1 MRHRPAP
8 SDAPPARGEIS
19 LTGGRSHGG
28 MTGRLLLG
36 LLMAL
41 APGCLACGGDEDGE
55 TVIEFWGMGR
65 EGEVVAELVPDFE
78 RLNPGIQVRVQ
89 QMPWIA
95 AHEKLI
101 TAFVGE
107 ATPDVA
113 QLGNTWI
120 PEFVAL
126 DAILALDE
134 RIARSPAIDPTDYF
148 PGIWQTN
155 VVNDSAYGVP
165 WYVDTRVLF
174 YRSDLLA
181 RAGYEAVPET
191 WEGWLEAMRALKE
204 IQGDDGYPLIM
215 PINEWPPPVILGL
228 QAGSTLLADGD
239 RYGAFAAPEFR
250 RAFEFYIDI
259 FREGLAPP
267 IRDTQ
272 VGNIHQRF
280 GAGEYAMYISG
291 PWYLGEFRR
300 RLPEEVQD
308 DWATAPLPGPDGPG
322 VSMAG
327 GSSLVV
333 FKATGREDAAWRFI
347 EYLSSPEAQVRF
359 YELSGNLPAR
369 LEAWETPAL
378 AEDRKAAAFREQLE
392 RAVPLPR
399 VPEWERIATRVYE
412 HGEATVRGRLTVDQA
427 LEALDRDV
435 DRMLEKRR
443 WLLRRTEGSR
453 GKSSPFAR

>member
-1 MRHRPAP
+1 VTHA
-8 SDAPPARGEIS
+8 A
-19 LTGGRSHGG
+19 GRFLVGG
-28 MTGRLLLG
+28 MLLG
-36 LLMAL
+36 FGGAV
-41 APGCLACGGDEDGE
+41 GCAGENGGA

-65 EGEVVAELVPDFE
+65 EGEVVAELVPEFE
-78 RLNPGIQVRVQ
+78 RRNPGIDVQVQ

-101 TAFVGE
+101 TAYVGE
-107 ATPDVA
+107 STPDIA

-126 DAILALDE
+126 DAILPLDG
-134 RIARSPAIDPTDYF
+134 RIARSPAIDPVDYF
-148 PGIWQTN
+148 AGIWQTN
-155 VVNDSAYGVP
+155 VVADSAYGVP
-165 WYVDTRVLF
+165 WYVDTRALF

-181 RAGYEAVPET
+181 RAGYEEVPET
-191 WEGWLEAMRALKE
+191 WEEWLEALRALKPIVRE
-204 IQGDDGYPLIM
+204 SGYPLIM
-215 PINEWPPPVILGL
+215 PTNEWPPPVILGL
-228 QAGSTLLADGD
+228 QAGSTLLADGG

-250 RAFEFYIDI
+250 RAFEFYIGL

-280 GAGEYAMYISG
+280 AAGEYAMYISG

-300 RLPEEVQD
+300 RLPADIQD

-327 GSSLVV
+327 GASLVI
-333 FKATGREDAAWRFI
+333 FKASENADAAWRFI
-347 EYLSSPEAQVRF
+347 EYLSSTEAQVRF

-369 LEAWETPAL
+369 LEAWEAPAL
-378 AEDRKAAAFREQLE
+378 AEDAKARAFRQQLE

-399 VPEWERIATRVYE
+399 VPEWERIATKVFEY
-412 HGEATVRGRLTVDQA
+412 GEAAARGRLTVDQA
-427 LEALDRDV
+427 LTGLDADV

-443 WLLRRTEGSR
+443 WLLAR
-453 GKSSPFAR
+453 GEEEEP

>member
-1 MRHRPAP
+1 M
-8 SDAPPARGEIS
+8 
-19 LTGGRSHGG
+19 TRSP
-28 MTGRLLLG
+28 GRLLVGG
-36 LLMAL
+36 LLVGL
-41 APGCLACGGDEDGE
+41 AGVACGGEGRGA

-65 EGEVVAELVPDFE
+65 EGEVVAELVPEFE
-78 RLNPGIQVRVQ
+78 RRNPGIEVQVQ

-101 TAFVGE
+101 TAYVGE
-107 ATPDVA
+107 STPDVA

-126 DAILALDE
+126 DAILPLDD
-134 RIARSPAIDPTDYF
+134 RIAHSSAIDPAAYF

-155 VVNDSAYGVP
+155 VVGDSAYGVP
-165 WYVDTRVLF
+165 WYVDTRALF

-181 RAGYEAVPET
+181 QAGYEDVPET
-191 WEGWLEAMRALKE
+191 WAGWLEAMRALE
-204 IQGDDGYPLIM
+204 DVMGERGYPLIM
-215 PINEWPPPVILGL
+215 PTNEWPPPVILGL
-228 QAGSTLLADGD
+228 QAGSTLLANDG

-250 RAFEFYIDI
+250 RAFDFYIDLY
-259 FREGLAPP
+259 REGMAPP

-280 GAGEYAMYISG
+280 AAGEYAMYISG

-327 GSSLVV
+327 GSSLVI
-333 FKATGREDAAWRFI
+333 FKASGNADAAWRFI

-369 LEAWETPAL
+369 LEAWETPML
-378 AEDRKAAAFREQLE
+378 AGDDKARAFRQQLE

-412 HGEATVRGRLTVDQA
+412 YGEAAARGRMTVDQA
-427 LEALDRDV
+427 LAGLDADV

-443 WLLRRTEGSR
+443 WLLAREEGSTGR
-453 GKSSPFAR
+453 AGP

>member
-1 MRHRPAP
+1 MLTYQRCGRVAIRTG
-8 SDAPPARGEIS
+8 AFVLLTAS
-19 LTGGRSHGG
+19 LAGI
-28 MTGRLLLG
+28 
-36 LLMAL
+36 
-41 APGCLACGGDEDGE
+41 LACGKEGDGE
-55 TVIEFWGMGR
+55 TVLEFWGMGR
-65 EGEVVAELVPDFE
+65 EGEVVSELVPEFE
-78 RLNPGIQVRVQ
+78 RRNPGIRVEVQ

-101 TAFVGE
+101 TAFVGR

-126 DAILALDE
+126 DAILPLDG
-134 RIARSPAIDPTDYF
+134 RVARSPAIDPADYF

-155 VVNDSAYGVP
+155 VVGDSAYGVP
-165 WYVDTRVLF
+165 WYVDTRVLY

-181 RAGYEAVPET
+181 RAGYDEVPGT
-191 WEGWLEAMRALKE
+191 WAGWLEAMRAIEE
-204 IQGDDGYPLIM
+204 IQGGDGYPLIM
-215 PINEWPPPVILGL
+215 PTNEWPPPVILGL
-228 QAGSTLLADGD
+228 QAGSTLLADGG
-239 RYGAFAAPEFR
+239 RYGAFSEPEFR
-250 RAFEFYIDI
+250 RAFEFYVDL
-259 FREGLAPP
+259 FREGFAPP

-272 VGNIHQRF
+272 VGNLHQRF
-280 GAGEYAMYISG
+280 AAGEYAMYVSG

-300 RLPEEVQD
+300 RLPADVQD

-333 FKATGREDAAWRFI
+333 FKASEHEEEAWRFI
-347 EYLSSPEAQVRF
+347 EYLSSTEAQIRF

-369 LEAWETPAL
+369 LEAWESPVL
-378 AEDRKAAAFREQLE
+378 AGDDKAAAFREQLE

-412 HGEATVRGRLTVDQA
+412 IGEAAVRGRLTVDQA
-427 LEALDRDV
+427 LATLDRDV

-443 WLLRRTEGSR
+443 WILARERSR
-453 GKSSPFAR
+453 

>member
-1 MRHRPAP
+1 
-8 SDAPPARGEIS
+8 
-19 LTGGRSHGG
+19 
-28 MTGRLLLG
+28 
-36 LLMAL
+36 
-41 APGCLACGGDEDGE
+41 
-55 TVIEFWGMGR
+55 MGR
-65 EGEVVAELVPDFE
+65 EGEVVAELVPEFE
-78 RLNPGIQVRVQ
+78 RRNPGTEVRVQ

-107 ATPDVA
+107 ATPDIA

-126 DAILALDE
+126 DAILPLD
-134 RIARSPAIDPTDYF
+134 ARVAGSPVVGPTGYF

-155 VVNDSAYGVP
+155 IVGDSLYGVP
-165 WYVDTRVLF
+165 WYVDTRALF

-181 RAGYEAVPET
+181 RAGYDEVPET
-191 WEGWLEAMRALKE
+191 WEGWLEALRALKQ
-204 IQGDDGYPLIM
+204 IMGNHGYPLIM
-215 PINEWPPPVILGL
+215 PTNEWPPPVILGL
-228 QAGSTLLADGD
+228 QAGSTLLSDGG

-250 RAFEFYIDI
+250 RAFEFYIDL

-300 RLPEEVQD
+300 RLPEDIQD

-333 FKATGREDAAWRFI
+333 FRASRNADAAWRFI
-347 EYLSSPEAQVRF
+347 EYLSSPAAQVRF

-369 LEAWETPAL
+369 LEAWEAPAL
-378 AEDRKAAAFREQLE
+378 AGDLKARAFRDQLE

-399 VPEWERIATRVYE
+399 VPEWERIATLVYE
-412 HGEATVRGRLTVDQA
+412 YGEAAARGRLTVDQA
-427 LEALDRDV
+427 LARLDADV

-443 WLLRRTEGSR
+443 WLLAR
-453 GKSSPFAR
+453 GRDAENP

>member
-1 MRHRPAP
+1 MTHPA
-8 SDAPPARGEIS
+8 
-19 LTGGRSHGG
+19 
-28 MTGRLLLG
+28 GRLLVGG
-36 LLMAL
+36 LLVGL
-41 APGCLACGGDEDGE
+41 AGVACGGEDGGA

-65 EGEVVAELVPDFE
+65 EGEVVAELVPEFE
-78 RLNPGIQVRVQ
+78 RRNPGIDIQVQ

-107 ATPDVA
+107 ATPDIA

-126 DAILALDE
+126 DAIHPLDG
-134 RIARSPAIDPTDYF
+134 RIDRSPEIDPTDYF
-148 PGIWQTN
+148 AGIWQTN
-155 VVNDSAYGVP
+155 VVGDSAYGVP
-165 WYVDTRVLF
+165 WYVDTRALY

-181 RAGYEAVPET
+181 RAGYEVVPET
-191 WEGWLEAMRALKE
+191 WAGWLEAMRALEE
-204 IQGDDGYPLIM
+204 IMGDDGYPLVM
-215 PINEWPPPVILGL
+215 PTNEWAPPVILGL
-228 QAGSTLLADGD
+228 QAGSTLLADGG

-250 RAFEFYIDI
+250 RAFEFYIDLY
-259 FREGLAPP
+259 REGLAPP

-272 VGNIHQRF
+272 VGNINQRF
-280 GAGEYAMYISG
+280 GAGEYAMYMSG

-300 RLPEEVQD
+300 RLPQEFQD

-327 GSSLVV
+327 GSSLVI
-333 FKATGREDAAWRFI
+333 FKASENAGEAWRFI

-369 LEAWETPAL
+369 LEAWDAPAL
-378 AEDRKAAAFREQLE
+378 SDDPKAEAFREQLE

-399 VPEWERIATRVYE
+399 VPEWERIATKVYQY
-412 HGEATVRGRLTVDQA
+412 GEAAARGRLTIDQA
-427 LEALDRDV
+427 LAGLDRDV

-443 WLLRRTEGSR
+443 WLLAR
-453 GKSSPFAR
+453 GEDE

>member
-1 MRHRPAP
+1 
-8 SDAPPARGEIS
+8 
-19 LTGGRSHGG
+19 
-28 MTGRLLLG
+28 MTDLAGRLLVGG
-36 LLMAL
+36 LLVSL
-41 APGCLACGGDEDGE
+41 AGVACGGDESGS

-65 EGEVVAELVPDFE
+65 EGEVVAELVPEFE
-78 RLNPGIQVRVQ
+78 RRNPGIEVQVQ

-101 TAFVGE
+101 TAYVGE
-107 ATPDVA
+107 STPDIA

-126 DAILALDE
+126 DAILPLDG
-134 RIARSPAIDPTDYF
+134 RIARSPAIDPADYF
-148 PGIWQTN
+148 AGIWQTN
-155 VVNDSAYGVP
+155 VVADSAYGVP
-165 WYVDTRVLF
+165 WYVDTRALF

-181 RAGYEAVPET
+181 RAGYEEVPET
-191 WEGWLEAMRALKE
+191 WEGWLEALRALKPIVGE
-204 IQGDDGYPLIM
+204 GGYPLIM
-215 PINEWPPPVILGL
+215 PTNEWPPPVILGL
-228 QAGSTLLADGD
+228 QAGSTLLADGG
-239 RYGAFAAPEFR
+239 RYGAFEAPEFR
-250 RAFEFYIDI
+250 RAFELYIGL

-280 GAGEYAMYISG
+280 AAGEYAMYISG

-300 RLPEEVQD
+300 RLPDEIQD

-333 FKATGREDAAWRFI
+333 FKASGNADAAWRFI
-347 EYLSSPEAQVRF
+347 EYLSSPEVQVRF

-369 LEAWETPAL
+369 LEAWEAPAL
-378 AEDRKAAAFREQLE
+378 AGDAKARAFRQQLE
-392 RAVPLPR
+392 RVVPLPR
-399 VPEWERIATRVYE
+399 VPEWERIATKVYE
-412 HGEATVRGRLTVDQA
+412 YGEAAARGRMTVDQA
-427 LEALDRDV
+427 LAGLDADV

-443 WLLRRTEGSR
+443 WLL
-453 GKSSPFAR
+453 ARAEEERKP

>member
-1 MRHRPAP
+1 MSHRGWSLAAILLMGPSGCGSEP
-8 SDAPPARGEIS
+8 SDAV
-19 LTGGRSHGG
+19 
-28 MTGRLLLG
+28 RL
-36 LLMAL
+36 
-41 APGCLACGGDEDGE
+41 
-55 TVIEFWGMGR
+55 EFWGMGR
-65 EGEVVAELVPDFE
+65 EGEVVAELVPEFE
-78 RLNPGIQVRVQ
+78 RLNPGIDVRVQ

-107 ATPDVA
+107 ATPDIA

-126 DAILALDE
+126 GAILPLGGP
-134 RIARSPAIDPTDYF
+134 IARSAPIDPTDYF

-155 VVNDSAYGVP
+155 VVGDSIYGVP
-165 WYVDTRVLF
+165 WYVDTRALF
-174 YRSDLLA
+174 YRKDLLA
-181 RAGYEAVPET
+181 RAGYEKMPET
-191 WEGWLEAMRALKE
+191 WEEWHEAMRALKQ
-204 IQGDDGYPLIM
+204 IMGDDGYPIIM

-228 QAGSTLLADGD
+228 QAGSTLLADDD

-250 RAFEFYIDI
+250 RAFEFYVDL

-280 GAGEYAMYISG
+280 GAGEFAMYISG

-300 RLPEEVQD
+300 RLPEEIQD

-327 GSSLVV
+327 GSSLVI
-333 FKATGREDAAWRFI
+333 FKASGHEEAAWRFI
-347 EYLSSPEAQVRF
+347 EFLSSPGAQVRF

-369 LEAWETPAL
+369 LEAWETPGL
-378 AEDRKAAAFREQLE
+378 AGDPKAQAFREQLE

-399 VPEWERIATRVYE
+399 VPEWERIATRIYE
-412 HGEATVRGRLTVDQA
+412 YGEAAVRGRLTVDQA
-427 LEALDRDV
+427 LTGLDADV
-435 DRMLEKRR
+435 DRILEKRR
-443 WLLRRTEGSR
+443 WLLARGQDSEGT
-453 GKSSPFAR
+453 

>member
-1 MRHRPAP
+1 MSHR
-8 SDAPPARGEIS
+8 GLS
-19 LTGGRSHGG
+19 LAAI
-28 MTGRLLLG
+28 LLLG
-36 LLMAL
+36 
-41 APGCLACGGDEDGE
+41 PSGCGSEPPAAIRL
-55 TVIEFWGMGR
+55 EFWGMGR
-65 EGEVVAELVPDFE
+65 EGEVVAELVPEFE
-78 RLNPGIQVRVQ
+78 RRYPGIDVQVQ

-101 TAFVGE
+101 TAFVGQ
-107 ATPDVA
+107 ASPDIA

-126 DAILALDE
+126 DAILPLDV
-134 RIARSPAIDPTDYF
+134 RIARSTAVDPTHYF

-155 VVNDSAYGVP
+155 VVGDSVYGVP
-165 WYVDTRVLF
+165 WYVDTRALF

-181 RAGYEAVPET
+181 RAGYDEVPET
-191 WEGWLEAMRALKE
+191 WEGWLEAMRALE
-204 IQGDDGYPLIM
+204 EVLGDDGYPLIM
-215 PINEWPPPVILGL
+215 PTNEWPPPVILGL
-228 QAGSTLLADGD
+228 QAGSTLLADDG

-250 RAFEFYIDI
+250 RAFEFYVDL

-300 RLPEEVQD
+300 RLPDDVQD

-333 FKATGREDAAWRFI
+333 FKATGQEEAAWRFI
-347 EYLSSPEAQVRF
+347 EYLSSPEAQGRF

-369 LEAWETPAL
+369 LEAWETPDL
-378 AEDRKAAAFREQLE
+378 ADDPKAQAFREQLE

-412 HGEATVRGRLTVDQA
+412 YGEAAVRGRLTVDQA
-427 LEALDRDV
+427 LAALDRDV

-443 WLLRRTEGSR
+443 WLLARQEGSAE
-453 GKSSPFAR
+453 GAGP

>member
-1 MRHRPAP
+1 VTHA
-8 SDAPPARGEIS
+8 A
-19 LTGGRSHGG
+19 GRFLVGG
-28 MTGRLLLG
+28 MLLG
-36 LLMAL
+36 FGGAV
-41 APGCLACGGDEDGE
+41 GCAGENGGA

-65 EGEVVAELVPDFE
+65 EGEVVAELVPEFE
-78 RLNPGIQVRVQ
+78 RRNPGIDVQVQ

-101 TAFVGE
+101 TAYVGE
-107 ATPDVA
+107 STPDIA

-126 DAILALDE
+126 DAILPLDG
-134 RIARSPAIDPTDYF
+134 RIARSPAIDPVDYF
-148 PGIWQTN
+148 AGIWQTN
-155 VVNDSAYGVP
+155 VVADSAYGVP
-165 WYVDTRVLF
+165 WYVDTRALF

-181 RAGYEAVPET
+181 RAGYEEVPET
-191 WEGWLEAMRALKE
+191 WEEWLEALRALKPIVRE
-204 IQGDDGYPLIM
+204 SGYPLIM
-215 PINEWPPPVILGL
+215 PTNEWPPPVILGL
-228 QAGSTLLADGD
+228 QAGSTLLADGG

-250 RAFEFYIDI
+250 RAFEFYIGL

-280 GAGEYAMYISG
+280 AAGEYAMYISG

-300 RLPEEVQD
+300 RLPADIQD

-327 GSSLVV
+327 GASLVI
-333 FKATGREDAAWRFI
+333 FKASENADAAWRFI
-347 EYLSSPEAQVRF
+347 EYLSSTEAQVRF

-369 LEAWETPAL
+369 LEAWEVPAL
-378 AEDRKAAAFREQLE
+378 AEDAKARAFRQQLE

-399 VPEWERIATRVYE
+399 VPEWERIATKVYE
-412 HGEATVRGRLTVDQA
+412 YGEAAARGRLTVDQA
-427 LEALDRDV
+427 LTGLDADV

-443 WLLRRTEGSR
+443 WLLAR
-453 GKSSPFAR
+453 GEDR

>member
-1 MRHRPAP
+1 
-8 SDAPPARGEIS
+8 
-19 LTGGRSHGG
+19 
-28 MTGRLLLG
+28 MTHAAGRLLVGGMLLG
-36 LLMAL
+36 FGGA
-41 APGCLACGGDEDGE
+41 AGCAGE
-55 TVIEFWGMGR
+55 KGRATVIEFWGMGR
-65 EGEVVAELVPDFE
+65 EGEVVAELVPEFE
-78 RLNPGIQVRVQ
+78 RRNPGIEVQVQ

-101 TAFVGE
+101 TSYVGE
-107 ATPDVA
+107 STPDIA

-126 DAILALDE
+126 DAILPLDG
-134 RIARSPAIDPTDYF
+134 RIARSPAIDPADYF
-148 PGIWQTN
+148 AGIWQTN
-155 VVNDSAYGVP
+155 VVADSAYGVP
-165 WYVDTRVLF
+165 WYVDTRALF

-181 RAGYEAVPET
+181 RAGYEEVPET
-191 WEGWLEAMRALKE
+191 WEGWLEVLRALKP
-204 IQGDDGYPLIM
+204 IVGAGGYPLIM
-215 PINEWPPPVILGL
+215 PTNEWPPPVILGL
-228 QAGSTLLADGD
+228 QAGSPLLADGG

-250 RAFEFYIDI
+250 RAFELYIGL

-280 GAGEYAMYISG
+280 AAGEYAMYISG

-300 RLPEEVQD
+300 RLPEAVQD

-333 FKATGREDAAWRFI
+333 FKASGNADAAWRFI

-369 LEAWETPAL
+369 LEAWEAPAL
-378 AEDRKAAAFREQLE
+378 AGDAKARAFRQQLE

-399 VPEWERIATRVYE
+399 VPEWERIATKVYE
-412 HGEATVRGRLTVDQA
+412 YGEAAARGRLTVDQA
-427 LEALDRDV
+427 LAALDADV

-443 WLLRRTEGSR
+443 WLLAR
-453 GKSSPFAR
+453 GEER

>member
-1 MRHRPAP
+1 VTHA
-8 SDAPPARGEIS
+8 A
-19 LTGGRSHGG
+19 GRFLVGG
-28 MTGRLLLG
+28 MLLG
-36 LLMAL
+36 FGGAI
-41 APGCLACGGDEDGE
+41 GCAGENGGA

-65 EGEVVAELVPDFE
+65 EGEVVAELVPEFE
-78 RLNPGIQVRVQ
+78 RRNPGIDVQVQ

-101 TAFVGE
+101 TAYVGE
-107 ATPDVA
+107 STPDIA

-126 DAILALDE
+126 DAILPLDG
-134 RIARSPAIDPTDYF
+134 RIARSPAIDPVDYF
-148 PGIWQTN
+148 AGIWQTN
-155 VVNDSAYGVP
+155 VVADSAYGVP
-165 WYVDTRVLF
+165 WYVDTRALF

-181 RAGYEAVPET
+181 RAGYEEVPET
-191 WEGWLEAMRALKE
+191 WEEWLEALRALKPIVRE
-204 IQGDDGYPLIM
+204 SGYPLIM
-215 PINEWPPPVILGL
+215 PTNEWPPPVILGL
-228 QAGSTLLADGD
+228 QAGSTLLADGG

-250 RAFEFYIDI
+250 RAFEFYIGL

-280 GAGEYAMYISG
+280 AAGEYAMYISG

-300 RLPEEVQD
+300 RLPADIQD

-327 GSSLVV
+327 GASLVI
-333 FKATGREDAAWRFI
+333 FKASENADAAWRFI
-347 EYLSSPEAQVRF
+347 EYLSSTEAQVRF

-369 LEAWETPAL
+369 LEAWEVPAL
-378 AEDRKAAAFREQLE
+378 AEDAKARAFRQQLE

-399 VPEWERIATRVYE
+399 VPEWERIATKVYE
-412 HGEATVRGRLTVDQA
+412 YGEAAARGRLTVDQA
-427 LEALDRDV
+427 LTGLDADV

-443 WLLRRTEGSR
+443 WLLAR
-453 GKSSPFAR
+453 GEDR

>member
-1 MRHRPAP
+1 VTHA
-8 SDAPPARGEIS
+8 A
-19 LTGGRSHGG
+19 GRFLVGG
-28 MTGRLLLG
+28 MLLG
-36 LLMAL
+36 FGGAV
-41 APGCLACGGDEDGE
+41 GCAGENGGA

-65 EGEVVAELVPDFE
+65 EGEVVAELVPEFE
-78 RLNPGIQVRVQ
+78 RRNPGIDVQVQ

-101 TAFVGE
+101 TAYVGE
-107 ATPDVA
+107 STPDIA

-126 DAILALDE
+126 DAILPLDG
-134 RIARSPAIDPTDYF
+134 RIARSPAIDPVDYF
-148 PGIWQTN
+148 AGIWQTN
-155 VVNDSAYGVP
+155 VVADSAYGVP
-165 WYVDTRVLF
+165 WYVDTRALF

-181 RAGYEAVPET
+181 RAGYEEVPET
-191 WEGWLEAMRALKE
+191 WEEWLEALRALKPIVRE
-204 IQGDDGYPLIM
+204 SGYPLIM
-215 PINEWPPPVILGL
+215 PTNEWPPPVILGL
-228 QAGSTLLADGD
+228 QAGSTLLADGG

-250 RAFEFYIDI
+250 RAFEFYIGL

-280 GAGEYAMYISG
+280 AAGEYAMYISG

-300 RLPEEVQD
+300 RLPADIQD

-327 GSSLVV
+327 GASLVI
-333 FKATGREDAAWRFI
+333 FKASENADAAWRFI
-347 EYLSSPEAQVRF
+347 EYLSSTEAQVRF

-369 LEAWETPAL
+369 LEAWEVPAL
-378 AEDRKAAAFREQLE
+378 AEDAKARAFRQQLE

-399 VPEWERIATRVYE
+399 VPEWERIATKVYE
-412 HGEATVRGRLTVDQA
+412 YGEAAARGRLTVDQA
-427 LEALDRDV
+427 LTGLDADV

-443 WLLRRTEGSR
+443 WLLAR
-453 GKSSPFAR
+453 GEE

>member
-1 MRHRPAP
+1 MPRRGESPLTHPAP
-8 SDAPPARGEIS
+8 RAAIRRPSFG
-19 LTGGRSHGG
+19 
-28 MTGRLLLG
+28 LLL
-36 LLMAL
+36 AFL
-41 APGCLACGGDEDGE
+41 AGTVACGADDGGA

-65 EGEVVAELVPDFE
+65 EGEVVARLVPEFE
-78 RLNPGIQVRVQ
+78 RRNPAIDVEVQ

-107 ATPDVA
+107 ATPDIA

-126 DAILALDE
+126 GAILPLDG
-134 RIARSPAIDPTDYF
+134 RIARSPAIDPKDYF

-155 VVNDSAYGVP
+155 VVGDSAYGIP

-174 YRSDLLA
+174 YRTDLLSQ
-181 RAGYEAVPET
+181 AGYEEVPET
-191 WEGWLEAMRALKE
+191 WAGWLEAMRALEK
-204 IQGDDGYPLIM
+204 IMGDDGYPLIM
-215 PINEWPPPVILGL
+215 PTNEWPPPVILGL
-228 QAGSTLLADGD
+228 QAGSTLLADGG
-239 RYGAFAAPEFR
+239 RYGAFEEPEFH
-250 RAFEFYIDI
+250 RAFKLYIEL

-272 VGNIHQRF
+272 VGNLYQRF
-280 GAGEYAMYISG
+280 AAGEYAMYISG

-300 RLPEEVQD
+300 RLPEELQD

-327 GSSLVV
+327 GSSLVI
-333 FKATGREDAAWRFI
+333 FKATGHEDAAWRFI

-369 LEAWETPAL
+369 LEAWEAPAL
-378 AEDRKAAAFREQLE
+378 AEDTKAEAFREQLE

-399 VPEWERIATRVYE
+399 VPEWERIATKVYQY
-412 HGEATVRGRLTVDQA
+412 GEAAARGRLTVDQA
-427 LEALDRDV
+427 LARLDEDV
-435 DRMLEKRR
+435 DRILEKRR
-443 WLLRRTEGSR
+443 WLLARKDDER
-453 GKSSPFAR
+453 SPR

>member
-1 MRHRPAP
+1 M
-8 SDAPPARGEIS
+8 
-19 LTGGRSHGG
+19 TRSP
-28 MTGRLLLG
+28 GRLLVGG
-36 LLMAL
+36 LLVGL
-41 APGCLACGGDEDGE
+41 AGVACGGEDGGV

-65 EGEVVAELVPDFE
+65 EGEVVAALVPEFE
-78 RLNPGIQVRVQ
+78 RRNPGIEVRVQ

-101 TAFVGE
+101 TAYVGE
-107 ATPDVA
+107 STPDVA

-126 DAILALDE
+126 DAILPLDG
-134 RIARSPAIDPTDYF
+134 RIARSPAIDPAAYF
-148 PGIWQTN
+148 AGIWHTN
-155 VVNDSAYGVP
+155 VVGDSAYGVP
-165 WYVDTRVLF
+165 WYVDTRALF

-181 RAGYEAVPET
+181 RAGYEEVPET
-191 WEGWLEAMRALKE
+191 WAGWLEALRALE
-204 IQGDDGYPLIM
+204 DVMGEGGYPLIM
-215 PINEWPPPVILGL
+215 PTNEWPPPVILGL
-228 QAGSTLLADGD
+228 QAGSTLLADDG

-250 RAFEFYIDI
+250 RAFDFYIDLY
-259 FREGLAPP
+259 REGLAPP

-280 GAGEYAMYISG
+280 AAGEYAMYISG

-327 GSSLVV
+327 GSSLVI
-333 FKATGREDAAWRFI
+333 FKASRKADAAWRFI

-369 LEAWETPAL
+369 LEAWEAPVL
-378 AEDRKAAAFREQLE
+378 AGDLKARAFREQLE

-412 HGEATVRGRLTVDQA
+412 YGEAAARDRVTVDQA
-427 LEALDRDV
+427 LAGLDADV

-443 WLLRRTEGSR
+443 WLL
-453 GKSSPFAR
+453 ARKEDR